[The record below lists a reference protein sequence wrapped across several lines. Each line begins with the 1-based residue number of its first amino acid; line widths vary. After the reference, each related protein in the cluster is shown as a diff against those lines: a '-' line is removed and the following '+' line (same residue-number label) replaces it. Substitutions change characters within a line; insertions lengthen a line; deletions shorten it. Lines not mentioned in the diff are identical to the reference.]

1 VPAPATW
8 VGPHSATYLCARQSS
23 QEPDVQRCPGGLP
36 HTTSGLRLLSPT
48 LIVQPSAAAL
58 LERDREL
65 ARIEA
70 AIARARE
77 GAGATLIVEGP
88 AGIGKS
94 AVLNAARAAAED
106 DSATR
111 VLRARGAEL
120 ERDFAFGVV
129 RQLFEPALREAGPE
143 ARAELLQGPAGL
155 AARVLGL
162 PGADGEAPAAAPDA
176 SFTILHGLY
185 WLCANLAAD
194 GALVLAVDDAHWAD
208 TSSLRFLAFLLPRL
222 QELPVALV
230 VATRPEVE
238 GEGAHLVSVL
248 AADADADVVRLAPLT
263 LTAVGRLIESGLGAR
278 PDRAFVEACHRAT
291 GGSPFLVREL
301 IEALRVEGVEP
312 GAQAA
317 AQVEAAGARGARR
330 WILLRM
336 GRLPAPAVKLARA
349 LAVLESAELASAAAL
364 ADLEP
369 AAAAAAADALVAS
382 GILAPGTPLSFVH
395 PLVRA
400 GIYEELGGA
409 ERSLAHRRAAEL
421 LDGNPIE
428 EERVAEHLLATQPA
442 GDPWLARRLVEAARS
457 AARRGAPESAAVL
470 LRRAL
475 AEPAPPAERAQ
486 VLLELGIA
494 EATAGQPIGEEHL
507 EEALAHAGDDD
518 GVRVGA
524 TLVLAHALGRAERS
538 ARAVAIVDRTA
549 AQLRGNDEHVSAHL
563 EVLALSAGMLNAGTA
578 PALSDR
584 LDAMRRRADD
594 ADAPREVLAL
604 AALRA
609 VATNEPA
616 SVGIALAR
624 RAFAAGARPVPA
636 PTDLPWF
643 VQAAIALVWADALDE
658 AQDRLDAGVAEARA
672 TGDCALFAS
681 SLALRAWLLQR
692 RGDLQGAAGD
702 ARTVLD
708 AADLPAPQL
717 YRTVATAILVNSHLE
732 SGDVDAAE
740 AALERFAENEPTR
753 SQSGATLLLARG
765 RVRAA
770 RRRMEAALAD
780 MLEAGRLALGTSAV
794 APGFLEWRSE
804 AASVHAALGN
814 RDAAVRLVREEL
826 ALARA
831 FGAERTLGVALRNA
845 GAVIGGREGEELLRE
860 AVATLERAGVG
871 LERARALVELGAHL
885 RRANRR
891 REARELLR
899 EGLDIAH
906 RAGARPVADHAA
918 TELRATGAKPRRVPL
933 TGVESLTASERRVA
947 ELAAQ
952 GLTNREIAQ
961 ALFVTARTV
970 EGHLT
975 RTFQKLDLRSRD
987 DLAGAL

>member
-1 VPAPATW
+1 M
-8 VGPHSATYLCARQSS
+8 SR
-23 QEPDVQRCPGGLP
+23 
-36 HTTSGLRLLSPT
+36 TSGAFQVRDNPHKRPGSTVAGGSTHDQGPPLLSPT
-48 LIVQPSAAAL
+48 QIFQPPAAAEL

-70 AIARARE
+70 AIAGARD
-77 GAGATLIVEGP
+77 GTGATVIVEGP

-94 AVLNAARAAAED
+94 AILSAARAAAEERD
-106 DSATR
+106 PTR

-129 RQLFEPALREAGPE
+129 RQLFEPALREASAS

-162 PGADGEAPAAAPDA
+162 PGAPAEGEAPAAAPDA
-176 SFTILHGLY
+176 SFAVLHGLY

-208 TSSLRFLAFLLPRL
+208 TSSLRFLAFLLARL
-222 QELPVALV
+222 EELPVALI
-230 VATRPEVE
+230 VATRPEIE
-238 GEGAHLVSVL
+238 GEAAHMLAIL
-248 AADADADVVRLAPLT
+248 AADGDAHVVRPAPLSPV
-263 LTAVGRLIESGLGAR
+263 AVGWLVESGLGAR

-301 IEALRVEGVEP
+301 VEALRVEGVAP
-312 GAQAA
+312 RADAA
-317 AQVEAAGARGARR
+317 ARVEAAGARGARR

-336 GRLPAPAVKLARA
+336 GRLPEPAAKLARA
-349 LAVLESAELASAAAL
+349 LAVLESAELATAAAL
-364 ADLEP
+364 AGLEP
-369 AAAAAAADALVAS
+369 ASAAVAADTLVAA
-382 GILAPGTPLSFVH
+382 GMLAPGSPLSFVH

-400 GIYEELGGA
+400 GIYEELAGA

-421 LDGNPIE
+421 LDGNPMN

-442 GDPWLARRLVEAARS
+442 ADPWIARRLVEAARS

-470 LRRAL
+470 LRRTL

-494 EATAGQPIGEEHL
+494 EVTAGQAVGEEHL

-524 TLVLAHALGRAERS
+524 TLVLAHVLGRDERAS
-538 ARAVAIVDRTA
+538 RAVEIVDGTA
-549 AQLRGNDEHVSAHL
+549 ALLRGRDERVAEHL
-563 EVLALSAGMLNAGTA
+563 EALSLSAGMIDAGTA
-578 PALSDR
+578 PALADR
-584 LDAMRRRADD
+584 LDAMRLRAEDP
-594 ADAPREVLAL
+594 DAPREVLAV

-609 VATNEPA
+609 VETNEPA
-616 SVGIALAR
+616 EVGIEFAR
-624 RAFAAGARPVPA
+624 RAFAAGLRPVPA

-672 TGDCALFAS
+672 TGDSALFACS
-681 SLALRAWLLQR
+681 MAWRAWLLLR
-692 RGDLQGAAGD
+692 RGDLQAAIGD

-717 YRTVATAILVNSHLE
+717 YRTVATAILVNANLDR
-732 SGDVDAAE
+732 GDVDAAE
-740 AALERFAENEPTR
+740 AALERFAEGEPGRT
-753 SQSGATLLLARG
+753 QSSATLLLARG
-765 RVRAA
+765 RIHVA
-770 RRRMEAALAD
+770 RRHLEAGLAD
-780 MLEAGRLALGTSAV
+780 MLEAARVALGTGAV
-794 APGFLEWRSE
+794 APGYLQWRSE
-804 AASVHAALGN
+804 AAQVHAALGD
-814 RDAAVRLVREEL
+814 RDAAVALVREEL

-831 FGAERTLGVALRNA
+831 FGAQRTLGVALRGA
-845 GAVIGGREGEELLRE
+845 GVVIGGPEGEQLLHE
-860 AVATLERAGVG
+860 AVATLDRAGVG
-871 LERARALVELGAHL
+871 LERARALVELGALL

-891 REARELLR
+891 KEARELLR

-906 RAGARPVADHAA
+906 HAGARPVADRAA
-918 TELRATGAKPRRVPL
+918 TELRATGAKPRRAPL
-933 TGVESLTASERRVA
+933 TGIESLTASERRVA

-987 DLAGAL
+987 DIAGALVS

>member
-1 VPAPATW
+1 MT
-8 VGPHSATYLCARQSS
+8 R
-23 QEPDVQRCPGGLP
+23 
-36 HTTSGLRLLSPT
+36 TSGHVHARDNSHKRPGSTVARGARDTTRGPRLLSPT
-48 LIVQPSAAAL
+48 QIFQQPVAAEL
-58 LERDREL
+58 LERDGEL

-70 AIARARE
+70 AIAGAR
-77 GAGATLIVEGP
+77 GGTGATVIVEGP

-94 AVLNAARAAAED
+94 AILSAARAAAEED
-106 DSATR
+106 GATR
-111 VLRARGAEL
+111 LLRARGAEL

-129 RQLFEPALREAGPE
+129 RQLFEPALREASPAE
-143 ARAELLQGPAGL
+143 RAELLQGPAGL

-162 PGADGEAPAAAPDA
+162 PGAPVEGEGPAAGADA
-176 SFTILHGLY
+176 SFTVLHGLY
-185 WLCANLAAD
+185 WLCANFAAD
-194 GALVLAVDDAHWAD
+194 GALMLAVDDAHWAD
-208 TSSLRFLAFLLPRL
+208 TSSLRFLAFLLARL
-222 QELPVALV
+222 EELPVALV
-230 VATRPEVE
+230 IATRPEVE
-238 GEGAHLVSVL
+238 GDGAHMLALL
-248 AADADADVVRLAPLT
+248 AADADAEVVRPAPLT
-263 LTAVGRLIESGLGAR
+263 HTAVGWLVESGLGAR

-301 IEALRVEGVEP
+301 VEALRVESVAP
-312 GAQAA
+312 RAHAA
-317 AQVEAAGARGARR
+317 AHVEATGARGARR

-336 GRLPAPAVKLARA
+336 GRLPVPAARLARA
-349 LAVLESAELASAAAL
+349 LAVLESAELATAAAL
-364 ADLEP
+364 AGLEFDV
-369 AAAAAAADALVAS
+369 ASAAADTLVAA
-382 GILAPGTPLSFVH
+382 GILEPGSPLRFVH

-400 GIYEELGGA
+400 GIYDELAGA
-409 ERSLAHRRAAEL
+409 DRSVAHRRAAEL
-421 LDGNPIE
+421 LDGNPID

-442 GDPWLARRLVEAARS
+442 GDPWIANRLVEAART

-494 EATAGQPIGEEHL
+494 EVTAGQYVGEEHL

-524 TLVLAHALGRAERS
+524 TLVLAHVLGRDERS
-538 ARAVAIVDRTA
+538 GRAVEIVDRTA
-549 AQLRGNDEHVSAHL
+549 ALLRGRDERVCEHL
-563 EVLALSAGMLNAGTA
+563 EALSLSAGMLDARTA

-584 LDAMRRRADD
+584 LDAMRLRAEDP
-594 ADAPREVLAL
+594 DAPREVLAV

-609 VATNEPA
+609 VETNEPA
-616 SVGIALAR
+616 EVGIALAR
-624 RAFAAGARPVPA
+624 RAFAAGPRPVPA

-658 AQDRLDAGVAEARA
+658 ARDRLDAGVAEARA
-672 TGDCALFAS
+672 TGDSALFAS
-681 SLALRAWLLQR
+681 SMAWRAWLLLR

-717 YRTVATAILVNSHLE
+717 YRTVATAVLVNASLDR
-732 SGDVDAAE
+732 GDVAAAE
-740 AALERFAENEPTR
+740 GALGRFADGEPARTQG
-753 SQSGATLLLARG
+753 SATLLLARG
-765 RVRAA
+765 RIHVA
-770 RRRMEAALAD
+770 RRRLEAGLAD
-780 MLEAGRLALGTSAV
+780 MHEAARVALGTGAV
-794 APGFLEWRSE
+794 APGYLQWRSE
-804 AASVHAALGN
+804 AAHVHAALGD
-814 RDAAVRLVREEL
+814 RDAAVALVREEL

-831 FGAERTLGVALRNA
+831 FGAQRTLGVALRSA
-845 GAVIGGREGEELLRE
+845 GVVIGGREGEELLHE
-860 AVATLERAGVG
+860 AVATLDRSGVG
-871 LERARALVELGAHL
+871 LERARALVELGALL
-885 RRANRR
+885 RRGNRR
-891 REARELLR
+891 KEARDLLR

-906 RAGARPVADHAA
+906 HAGARPVADHAA
-918 TELRATGAKPRRVPL
+918 IELRATGAKPRRAPL

-987 DLAGAL
+987 DLAGALVS